1 MADDIRTESWCGHDI
16 RFIDINGEWYALL
29 KDICDALKLQ
39 VKDVSHRLDPDM
51 IEKVPVEITR
61 KSMRPLSYKTKI
73 HDLGSNNLVENS
85 TTVYMLAVNEI
96 GIYEALFASRRS
108 EARKFRRW
116 TASVIKKLRKRVGLE
131 PYQALEITNKDVQ
144 DQVDDILDSLFW
156 DEDKKKVM
164 ISVTVQGGDVDQIPF
179 EEN

>member
-1 MADDIRTESWCGHDI
+1 MKTETWYGHEI
-16 RFIDINGEWYALL
+16 RFIEINGEWYAIL
-29 KDICDALKLQ
+29 KDICDALKLRTN
-39 VKDVSHRLDPDM
+39 DVVQRIDPDM
-51 IEKVPVEITR
+51 LEKVPVEITR

-73 HDLGSNNLVENS
+73 HDLGSNNLVKNS

-116 TASVIKKLRKRVGLE
+116 TASVIQKLRKRVGLE
-131 PYQALEITNKDVQ
+131 QYQALKITNKDVQ

-164 ISVTVQGGDVDQIPF
+164 ISVTVKGGDVEQIPF

>member
-1 MADDIRTESWCGHDI
+1 MSYDIRTENGCGHDI

-39 VKDVSHRLDPDM
+39 VKDVSHRLDHDM
-51 IEKVPVEITR
+51 LKKVPVEITR

-73 HDLGSNNLVENS
+73 HDLGSNDLVENS

-96 GIYEALFASRRS
+96 GIYEALFASRRL

-116 TASVIKKLRKRVGLE
+116 TASVIQKLRKRVGLE
-131 PYQALEITNKDVQ
+131 QYQALEITNKDVQ

-164 ISVTVQGGDVDQIPF
+164 ISVTVKGGDVEQIPF

>member
-16 RFIDINGEWYALL
+16 RFIYINGEWYALL
-29 KDICDALKLQ
+29 KDICDSLKLQ

-51 IEKVPVEITR
+51 LKKVPVEITR

-73 HDLGSNNLVENS
+73 HDLVKNS

-96 GIYEALFASRRS
+96 GIYEVLFASRRS

-116 TASVIKKLRKRVGLE
+116 TASVIQKLRKRVGLE
-131 PYQALEITNKDVQ
+131 QYQALKITNKDVQ
-144 DQVDDILDSLFW
+144 DQVDDILYSLFW

-164 ISVTVQGGDVDQIPF
+164 ISVPVKGGDVEPIPF

>member
-1 MADDIRTESWCGHDI
+1 MADDIRTEKWYGHDI

-29 KDICDALKLQ
+29 KDICDALDLQ

-51 IEKVPVEITR
+51 LEKVPVEITR

-73 HDLGSNNLVENS
+73 HDLVKNS

-108 EARKFRRW
+108 EARKVRRW
-116 TASVIKKLRKRVGLE
+116 TASVIQKLRKRVGLE
-131 PYQALEITNKDVQ
+131 QYQALEITNKDVQ

-164 ISVTVQGGDVDQIPF
+164 MSVTVQGGDVEQIPF

>member
-1 MADDIRTESWCGHDI
+1 MANDIRTESWCGHDI

-51 IEKVPVEITR
+51 LEKGPVERTR
-61 KSMRPLSYKTKI
+61 KIMMPLSYKTKI
-73 HDLGSNNLVENS
+73 HDLGSNDIVKNS

-96 GIYEALFASRRS
+96 GIYEALFASRRL

-116 TASVIKKLRKRVGLE
+116 TASVIQKLRKRVGLE
-131 PYQALEITNKDVQ
+131 QYQALEITNKDVQ
-144 DQVDDILDSLFW
+144 DQVDDILYSLFW
-156 DEDKKKVM
+156 DEDKNKVM
-164 ISVTVQGGDVDQIPF
+164 ISVPVKGGDVEQIPF